1 MATFYYRAVTSAGG
15 WQEGTREGRSERAV
29 ARDLQTMGLAPV
41 YVGLSPESGR
51 GSHGPAWSRF
61 GGMGLGGSRGHS
73 SGAAQ
78 SLLAF
83 WSGGRV
89 TSRDRLLFTQEL
101 ATLLNAGVPLDRAL
115 SICSELTENRALRE
129 ILADVL
135 RQVRAG
141 KSLAEALEAQG
152 KAFSRL
158 YVNMVRAGQAS
169 GTLAAIFER
178 LAQLEAAAAEWRSQL
193 ISSLIYPALLTAVAV
208 ASLAVLMNV
217 VVPRFAQVFE
227 STGLPIPLPTYLLL
241 ETSRL
246 IQTYGWIALLAV
258 IAGAIL
264 FRRALQTPAGRE
276 RWDRFLL
283 RLPLVGDLLR
293 RAETARFARTMA
305 TLVAGSVPLVQSLGL
320 AKDVIGNRVMA
331 ASLDRVAQG
340 VKRGEGIAAPVR
352 QTGVFPPLA
361 AHLLTVGE
369 ETGHLDTVFER
380 LANIYDRETQTAVR
394 RLTALFE
401 PVVIL
406 GMGLMVGVI
415 VLSLL
420 MAITSINEV
429 PL

>member
-1 MATFYYRAVTSAGG
+1 MATFYYRAVTSAGR
-15 WQEGTREGRSERAV
+15 WQEGTRQGLTEKAV
-29 ARDLQTMGLAPV
+29 ARDLQSIGLAPV
-41 YVGLSPESGR
+41 YVGLSPQVSRVR
-51 GSHGPAWSRF
+51 GEWLVSLF
-61 GGMGLGGSRGHS
+61 GQGEVS
-73 SGAAQ
+73 SGGGTRW
-78 SLLAF
+78 

-115 SICSELTENRALRE
+115 TICSELTENKAFQQ

-141 KSLAEALEAQG
+141 KSLADALEAPLGSARG

-169 GTLAAIFER
+169 GTLATIFQR
-178 LAQLEAAAAEWRSQL
+178 LAELEAAAAEWRSQL

-241 ETSRL
+241 ETSRR
-246 IQTYGWIALLAV
+246 IETYGWMVLLAAV
-258 IAGAIL
+258 AGGLL

-283 RLPLVGDLLR
+283 RLPLLGDLLR

-320 AKDVIGNRVMA
+320 AREVVGNRVMA
-331 ASLDRVAQG
+331 AALDRVAQG
-340 VKRGEGIAAPVR
+340 VKRGEGIAAPMR

-369 ETGHLDTVFER
+369 ETGRLDTMFER
-380 LANIYDRETQTAVR
+380 LANIYDRETQVAVR

>member
-1 MATFYYRAVTSAGG
+1 MATFYYRAVTAAGR
-15 WQEGTREGRSERAV
+15 WQEGTRAGLTEKAV
-29 ARDLQTMGLAPV
+29 ARDLQTLGLTPV
-41 YVGLSPESGR
+41 HVGLSPQASRARGEWLGSLLGR
-51 GSHGPAWSRF
+51 GEA
-61 GGMGLGGSRGHS
+61 S
-73 SGAAQ
+73 SG
-78 SLLAF
+78 SGTRF

-115 SICSELTENRALRE
+115 TICSELTENKAFQQ

-141 KSLAEALEAQG
+141 KSLADALEAQG

-169 GTLAAIFER
+169 GTLATIFQR
-178 LAQLEAAAAEWRSQL
+178 LAELEAAAAEWRSQL

-246 IQTYGWIALLAV
+246 IETYGWIALLAAV
-258 IAGAIL
+258 AGGLL

-283 RLPLVGDLLR
+283 QLPLLGDLLR

-320 AKDVIGNRVMA
+320 AREVVGNRVMA

-340 VKRGEGIAAPVR
+340 VKRGEGIAAPMR

-369 ETGHLDTVFER
+369 ETGRLDTMFER
-380 LANIYDRETQTAVR
+380 LANIYDRETQVAVR

>member
-1 MATFYYRAVTSAGG
+1 MATFYYRAVTAAGR
-15 WQEGTREGRSERAV
+15 WQEGTRAGLTEKAV
-29 ARDLQTMGLAPV
+29 ARELQTLGLTPV
-41 YVGLSPESGR
+41 HVGLSPQASRARGEWLGSLLGR
-51 GSHGPAWSRF
+51 GEA
-61 GGMGLGGSRGHS
+61 S
-73 SGAAQ
+73 SG
-78 SLLAF
+78 SGTRF

-115 SICSELTENRALRE
+115 TICSELTENKAFQQ

-141 KSLAEALEAQG
+141 KSLADALEAQG

-169 GTLAAIFER
+169 GTLATIFQR
-178 LAQLEAAAAEWRSQL
+178 LAELEAAAAEWRSQL

-246 IQTYGWIALLAV
+246 IETYGWIALLAAM
-258 IAGAIL
+258 AGGLL

-283 RLPLVGDLLR
+283 QLPLLGDLLR

-320 AKDVIGNRVMA
+320 AREVVGNRVMA

-340 VKRGEGIAAPVR
+340 VKRGEGIAAPMR

-369 ETGHLDTVFER
+369 ETGRLDTMFER
-380 LANIYDRETQTAVR
+380 LANIYDRETQVAVR

>member
-1 MATFYYRAVTSAGG
+1 MATFYYRAVTAAGR
-15 WQEGTREGRSERAV
+15 WQAGTRQGMTEKAV
-29 ARDLQTMGLAPV
+29 ARDLQTIGLTPV
-41 YVGLSPESGR
+41 YVGPSPESPGAR
-51 GSHGPAWSRF
+51 GGDWLGSLFSWGEASSA
-61 GGMGLGGSRGHS
+61 GGAR
-73 SGAAQ
+73 
-78 SLLAF
+78 SL
-83 WSGGRV
+83 WSGRRA
-89 TSRDRLLFTQEL
+89 TRRDRLLFTQEL

-115 SICSELTENRALRE
+115 SICSELTESKAFQQV
-129 ILADVL
+129 IADVL
-135 RQVRAG
+135 RQVRGG
-141 KSLAEALEAQG
+141 KSLADALEAQG

-169 GTLAAIFER
+169 GTLAAIFQR
-178 LAQLEAAAAEWRSQL
+178 LAELEAAAAEWRSQL

-208 ASLAVLMNV
+208 ASILVLMNV

-246 IQTYGWIALLAV
+246 LQRYGWIALLAMV
-258 IAGAIL
+258 VAGIL

-283 RLPLVGDLLR
+283 GVPLLGELVR
-293 RAETARFARTMA
+293 RAETARFARTMS
-305 TLVAGSVPLVQSLGL
+305 TLVAGNVPLVQSLGL
-320 AKDVIGNRVMA
+320 AREIIGNRVMA

-369 ETGHLDTVFER
+369 ETGRLDTVFER

-420 MAITSINEV
+420 LAITSINDV

>member
-1 MATFYYRAVTSAGG
+1 
-15 WQEGTREGRSERAV
+15 
-29 ARDLQTMGLAPV
+29 
-41 YVGLSPESGR
+41 
-51 GSHGPAWSRF
+51 
-61 GGMGLGGSRGHS
+61 
-73 SGAAQ
+73 
-78 SLLAF
+78 
-83 WSGGRV
+83 
-89 TSRDRLLFTQEL
+89 
-101 ATLLNAGVPLDRAL
+101 
-115 SICSELTENRALRE
+115 
-129 ILADVL
+129 
-135 RQVRAG
+135 VRAG
-141 KSLAEALEAQG
+141 KSLADALEAQG

-208 ASLAVLMNV
+208 ASLAILMNV

-246 IQTYGWIALLAV
+246 IETYGWIALLAV

-276 RWDRFLL
+276 SWDRFLL
-283 RLPLVGDLLR
+283 RVPLVGDLLR

-340 VKRGEGIAAPVR
+340 VKRGEGIAAPMR

-380 LANIYDRETQTAVR
+380 LANIYDRETQVAVR

>member
-1 MATFYYRAVTSAGG
+1 MATFYYRAVNAAGR
-15 WQEGTREGRSERAV
+15 WQEGHREGMTEKAV
-29 ARDLQTMGLAPV
+29 ARDLQTLGLVPV
-41 YVGLSPESGR
+41 YVGPSPEGSGARRGNRLGPLLGSGQASSAGGTRFAWSGR
-51 GSHGPAWSRF
+51 
-61 GGMGLGGSRGHS
+61 
-73 SGAAQ
+73 
-78 SLLAF
+78 
-83 WSGGRV
+83 RV
-89 TSRDRLLFTQEL
+89 TRSDRMIFTQEL

-115 SICSELTENRALRE
+115 SICSELTENKAFRE
-129 ILADVL
+129 TLADVL
-135 RQVRAG
+135 RQIRAG
-141 KSLAEALEAQG
+141 NSLADALEAQG

-169 GTLAAIFER
+169 GTLAAIFQR
-178 LAQLEAAAAEWRSQL
+178 LAELEAAAAEWRSQI
-193 ISSLIYPALLTAVAV
+193 ISSLIYPALLTAVAITSMV
-208 ASLAVLMNV
+208 ILMNV

-241 ETSRL
+241 ETSHALQR
-246 IQTYGWIALLAV
+246 YGWMVLLAV
-258 IAGAIL
+258 VAAGLL
-264 FRRALQTPAGRE
+264 FRRALQAPEGRE

-283 RLPLVGDLLR
+283 GIPLVGELVR

-320 AKDVIGNRVMA
+320 ARETLGNRVMA

-369 ETGHLDTVFER
+369 ETGRLDSVFER
-380 LANIYDRETQTAVR
+380 LANIYDRETQVSVR

-420 MAITSINEV
+420 LAITSINDV